1 MVEKTKAPIAKGQI
15 DVLAEAVASLSAQV
29 DALTKQLETAPPRV
43 PAPKPPVDV
52 KSDVPIP
59 TDYRNLVDT
68 ILNTRFG
75 IEIKSAWDAPAFDL
89 SILVPQDYSNA
100 GKPHWE
106 TYKEDR
112 RSRVILSALGLNGVR
127 EWVQKVYDNFDT
139 ETKTRIT
146 MDRTA
151 L

>member
-1 MVEKTKAPIAKGQI
+1 MAKIDDLAKQVATLTDIVTKLVEDQKA
-15 DVLAEAVASLSAQV
+15 
-29 DALTKQLETAPPRV
+29 APKVEVKAV
-43 PAPKPPVDV
+43 PAVSVESAIPVPADYRSLVDSILNQSFGIDLKPA
-52 KSDVPIP
+52 SDV
-59 TDYRNLVDT
+59 
-68 ILNTRFG
+68 
-75 IEIKSAWDAPAFDL
+75 AAFDFA
-89 SILVPQDYSNA
+89 ILVPQSYSNA

-127 EWVQKVYDNFDT
+127 EWVQKVYDNFDA

-146 MDRTA
+146 MDRTP

>member
-1 MVEKTKAPIAKGQI
+1 MAKI
-15 DVLAEAVASLSAQV
+15 DDVQ
-29 DALTKQLETAPPRV
+29 KQLNQLAVIVSELDGKLTVLTTKLDKPEPVVLSRAI
-43 PAPKPPVDV
+43 PAAAT
-52 KSDVPIP
+52 STSAIPIP
-59 TDYRNLVDT
+59 SDYRQTVDT
-68 ILNTRFG
+68 ILNQSFG
-75 IEIKSAWDAPAFDL
+75 IEIRASTYIPGFDF
-89 SILVPQDYSNA
+89 SIMVPQAYSNA

-127 EWVQKVYDNFDT
+127 EWTQKVYDNFDT

-151 L
+151 I